1 MAKNAVVNNWK
12 VMDKMSK
19 TQIMLDEAIQYWGMN
34 DIVTI
39 MLSQKRDREI
49 IEAQRKELDEW
60 NKKYNHQLDL
70 DNGQIYLV
78 ETGETIGE
86 V

>member
-1 MAKNAVVNNWK
+1 
-12 VMDKMSK
+12 MSK

>member
-1 MAKNAVVNNWK
+1 
-12 VMDKMSK
+12 MSK
-19 TQIMLDEAIQYWGMN
+19 TQSILNKAIQYWGMN

-39 MLSQKRDREI
+39 MLSQKRDKEI

-70 DNGQIYLV
+70 CNG
-78 ETGETIGE
+78 
-86 V
+86 

>member
-1 MAKNAVVNNWK
+1 
-12 VMDKMSK
+12 MSK
-19 TQIMLDEAIQYWGMN
+19 TQSMLNKAIQYWGMN

-39 MLSQKRDREI
+39 MLSQKRDKEI

>member
-1 MAKNAVVNNWK
+1 
-12 VMDKMSK
+12 MSK
-19 TQIMLDEAIQYWGMN
+19 TKLMLNKAIQYWGMN

-39 MLSQKRDREI
+39 MLSQKRDKEI

>member
-1 MAKNAVVNNWK
+1 MREAQ
-12 VMDKMSK
+12 S
-19 TQIMLDEAIQYWGMN
+19 MLNKAIQYWGMN

-39 MLSQKRDREI
+39 MLSQKRDKEI

-70 DNGQIYLV
+70 CNG
-78 ETGETIGE
+78 
-86 V
+86 

>member
-1 MAKNAVVNNWK
+1 MNKI
-12 VMDKMSK
+12 SE
-19 TQIMLDEAIQYWGMN
+19 TQLMLDEAIQYWGMN

-39 MLSQKRDREI
+39 MLSQKRDKEI
-49 IEAQRKELDEW
+49 IEEQRKELDEW

-70 DNGQIYLV
+70 DNGEIYSV

>member
-1 MAKNAVVNNWK
+1 MN
-12 VMDKMSK
+12 KMSK
-19 TQIMLDEAIQYWGMN
+19 TQSILNKAIQYWGMN

-39 MLSQKRDREI
+39 MLSQKRDKEI

-70 DNGQIYLV
+70 CNG
-78 ETGETIGE
+78 
-86 V
+86 

>member
-1 MAKNAVVNNWK
+1 
-12 VMDKMSK
+12 MSK
-19 TQIMLDEAIQYWGMN
+19 TQIMLDEAIQYWGMD

-39 MLSQKRDREI
+39 MLSQKRDKEI

-70 DNGQIYLV
+70 CNG
-78 ETGETIGE
+78 
-86 V
+86 